1 MISRASP
8 SELSIEAL
16 KETNHGLGAERESL
30 RHRNTRFHDRV
41 IEYEE
46 KFEAG
51 NHDIAR
57 IKTDIKHAN
66 DEIKRLLAKFHTESS
81 ATENLERALKQ
92 LRSEKEVVEVAAVRL
107 KAKMAARDGLLTAL
121 PESPMRPVR
130 PASAVSYYST
140 ASLRK
145 RLRRSLKI
153 DEDKPPDNDAQ
164 DSEKTQNEM
173 TKVYRELGR
182 DNKAAPVV
190 PSPSLSATNSQKET
204 HSQLDF
210 SVITLPIFVISLLDI
225 WNIALQPSAPA
236 QYTRITWRCVSYCSF
251 SFTQANL
258 LSRKQ

>member
-1 MISRASP
+1 
-8 SELSIEAL
+8 
-16 KETNHGLGAERESL
+16 
-30 RHRNTRFHDRV
+30 
-41 IEYEE
+41 
-46 KFEAG
+46 
-51 NHDIAR
+51 
-57 IKTDIKHAN
+57 
-66 DEIKRLLAKFHTESS
+66 
-81 ATENLERALKQ
+81 
-92 LRSEKEVVEVAAVRL
+92 
-107 KAKMAARDGLLTAL
+107 MAARDGLLTAL